1 MKKIYIGSDHA
12 GFNPKEKLKAYLS
25 GLGYEVEDKGAFS
38 YEEND
43 DYPDFI
49 LPVAEAVVNDKGSF
63 GIVIGGSGQGE
74 AMAANK
80 VKGARCALFYGPLA
94 PKEAVDVKGIESNDP
109 YEIIKLARE
118 HNDANM
124 ISLGARFLNKE
135 EVHQAMKIFL
145 ETPFSDDER
154 HARRISKF

>member
-25 GLGYEVEDKGAFS
+25 GLGYEVEDKGPFS
-38 YEEND
+38 YDEHD
-43 DYPDFI
+43 DYPDFV
-49 LPVAEAVVNDKGSF
+49 LPVAEAVAVDKGSF
-63 GIVIGGSGQGE
+63 GVVIGGTGQGE
-74 AMAANK
+74 AMAANR

-94 PKEAVDVKGIESNDP
+94 PKEAVDVKGTESSDP
-109 YEIIKLARE
+109 YEMIKLTRE

-135 EVHQAMKIFL
+135 EVHEAMKIFL
-145 ETPFSDDER
+145 ETPFSGEER
-154 HARRISKF
+154 HVRRINKF